1 MNDLEKKY
9 FDFFYLQ
16 HLTNLTLQGKRPE
29 TIDAYSCAVRRITSY
44 FERTPDTL
52 STQD

>member
-29 TIDAYSCAVRRITSY
+29 TIDAYSCAVRL
-44 FERTPDTL
+44 ERTPDTL